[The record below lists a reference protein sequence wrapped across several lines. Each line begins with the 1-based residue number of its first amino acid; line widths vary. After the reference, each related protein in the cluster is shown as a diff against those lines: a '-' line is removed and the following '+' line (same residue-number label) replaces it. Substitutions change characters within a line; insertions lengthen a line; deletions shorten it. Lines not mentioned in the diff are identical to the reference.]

1 MCIRDRNKG
10 INIKV
15 PVRTE
20 TPIII
25 SPICSPKISLENIPI
40 NTPTK
45 TIYDNI
51 LTKNFKWF
59 NLINLLIVL

>member
-1 MCIRDRNKG
+1 M
-10 INIKV
+10 
-15 PVRTE
+15 TE

-40 NTPTK
+40 NTPIK